1 MARTP
6 SFQFYPADWFGNA
19 KLRRC
24 SDAARGAWIDVLCIL
39 HDADEYGI
47 VRWPLGDLA
56 RAAGVRPRLLKEL
69 LEKGVLKGTDGAF
82 DGYEFRPRHSGKD
95 GEPVQLID
103 KCTGPVWF
111 CSRFVRDEYI
121 RKKRGQSTQFT
132 SENQPPK
139 AKPKGGIGTREGD
152 GPSSASSTSSSTQDG
167 RSQGE
172 KKKRKEKGDFSFPSS
187 LDTEAFRT
195 AWAEFMEYRREKK
208 KSRFAR
214 ATLVLKFAEFAAW
227 GEAKAIQAIRN
238 TIANGWDGVFEPKG
252 EVPAVAG
259 KIGTYGPDGNFIC
272 GDGLDDLSAR
282 IKREQRTNPAAFGI
296 VGGAA

>member
-6 SFQFYPADWFGNA
+6 SFQFYPSDWFGNA

-56 RAAGVRPRLLKEL
+56 RAAGVQPRLLKEL
-69 LEKGVLKGTDGAF
+69 LEKGVLKGTDGTF

-95 GEPVQLID
+95 GDPVQLID

-132 SENQPPK
+132 SDNQPPK

-152 GPSSASSTSSSTQDG
+152 GPSSSTSSSTQDS

-172 KKKRKEKGDFSFPSS
+172 KKKSKKEGGEPPFPKA
-187 LDTEAFRT
+187 LETDAFRA
-195 AWAEFMEYRREKK
+195 AWAEFTEYRREKK
-208 KSRFAR
+208 KPRFASR
-214 ATLVLKFAEFAAW
+214 TIAAKFAEFEAW

-252 EVPAVAG
+252 DVAPAVA
-259 KIGTYGPDGNFIC
+259 KIGTRGPDGNLIH
-272 GDGLDDLSAR
+272 GDGWDAVSAQ
-282 IKREQRTNPAAFGI
+282 IKREQHANPERF
-296 VGGAA
+296 VSGGTL